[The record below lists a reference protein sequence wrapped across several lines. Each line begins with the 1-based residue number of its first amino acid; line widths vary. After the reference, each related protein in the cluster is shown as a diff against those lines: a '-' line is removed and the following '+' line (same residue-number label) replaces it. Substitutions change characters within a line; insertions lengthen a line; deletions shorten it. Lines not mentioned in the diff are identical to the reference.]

1 MISACYVNEPPR
13 QICGTCRYHWY
24 EKVQDDWACGNPVSE
39 CYGIETDY
47 TDECDEWEGKG

>member
-1 MISACYVNEPPR
+1 MYHTVNEPPG